1 MSRMTVA
8 RGGATAVKKTVKARA
23 TSASRASTTE
33 PPLLAE
39 LRGLI
44 AAARRAAKRQVDVLQ
59 VRMNFEIGRRIVEHE
74 QGGVGRAAYGAGT
87 LNKVSTALT
96 QEFGR
101 GFSLSNLKLC
111 RLFYLQRHLTD
122 HLPTGLPPVP
132 PPVLSIGQTVS
143 GFSAKPAANRSIKPK
158 KGKSQTVSG
167 FSQIDES
174 LPTLSWSHCV
184 FLMGVEDSD
193 ERQFY
198 EHEATTQGWSLRE
211 LERQFNSALYERLA
225 LSRNKAGVRALARKG
240 HQVNAANDLIKDPL
254 VLEFLG
260 LEERTSY
267 SENDLET
274 AIIDKLGQ
282 FMLELGKGFLF
293 EARQR
298 RFTLDG
304 DHYFV
309 DLVFYNRLLRCY
321 VLIDL
326 KLGKLTHQDLGQM
339 QMYVNHF
346 DRHVKLPDEAP
357 TVGIVLCK
365 MKSDAMVRIT
375 LPKHSNITA
384 ARYQTHLPDKD
395 ALKRQLLGWDD
406 APSRTSH

>member
-1 MSRMTVA
+1 M
-8 RGGATAVKKTVKARA
+8 GPAVRVVNSLPTKPRQKRRTPAAAAAV
-23 TSASRASTTE
+23 SAESA
-33 PPLLAE
+33 LIAE
-39 LRGLI
+39 LRNLI
-44 AAARRAAKRQVDVLQ
+44 MTARRAAMRQVDALQ
-59 VRMNFEIGRRIVEHE
+59 LRMNFEIGRRIVEHE
-74 QGGVGRAAYGAGT
+74 QGGEGRAEYGAGT
-87 LNKVSTALT
+87 LNKVSAALAS
-96 QEFGR
+96 EFGR
-101 GFSLSNLKLC
+101 GFSVSNLKLC
-111 RLFYLQRHLTD
+111 RLFYLQRHRQ
-122 HLPTGLPPVP
+122 
-132 PPVLSIGQTVS
+132 IGQTVS
-143 GFSAKPAANRSIKPK
+143 GFSTKALIGNTKSARPE
-158 KGKSQTVSG
+158 KSQTVSG
-167 FSQIDES
+167 FSQVAPV

-184 FLMGVEDSD
+184 FLLGIADPNE
-193 ERQFY
+193 QLFY
-198 EHEATTQGWSLRE
+198 EVEAAAQGWSLRE

-240 HQVNAANDLIKDPL
+240 QQVNTANDLVKDPY

-260 LEERTSY
+260 LEERAVYTES
-267 SENDLET
+267 DLET

-321 VLIDL
+321 VLVDL
-326 KLGKLTHQDLGQM
+326 KLGKLAHQDLGQM

-346 DRHVKLPDEAP
+346 DRFVKLPDEAP

-365 MKSDAMVRIT
+365 MKSDALVKIT

-384 ARYQTHLPDKD
+384 ARYQTHLPDKA
-395 ALKRQLLGWDD
+395 ALKRQLLGWADELG
-406 APSRTSH
+406 AGA